1 MSVVE
6 PGSAGAG
13 LVARVKALLLRPSPT
28 WDEIDLEPATVAGLF
43 KGWVLPL
50 AAIPAVAGAVGL
62 LLFGF
67 SGGFMGIGYSFR
79 PSPAWVL
86 GNALLQYGLGVALVF
101 VVGVVVNGLAKTFGG
116 VQDHTQAMKVAAY
129 APTASWVAGAAMIL
143 PQLWIV
149 ALLGGLYS
157 LYLLYLGLPKLM
169 KTPAERKL
177 PYFAAVVAV
186 AILASIVIG
195 IASNSIMGVGR
206 MAGMAGPG
214 AMSGKLTVPG
224 QGEVDLGRLEEQAK
238 RAEEAAKRIQS
249 GEGGAATDPDTLKAL
264 LPANLAGF
272 SRTEVEASSGGAA
285 GIDGAQAEATYEKAG
300 ANLRLQVTDL
310 AEAGALAGMASAFK
324 VKSSKETSTGY
335 ERVDTID
342 GRLTQESYDRSAR
355 SGEYSVLVAERFM
368 IEARGDG
375 VTMDELKAA
384 VNAVGVGRLESLA
397 KAD

>member
-62 LLFGF
+62 LVFGF
-67 SGGFMGIGYSFR
+67 SDGFMGFGYSFR

-368 IEARGDG
+368 VEARGDG
-375 VTMDELKAA
+375 VTMEELKAA

>member
-62 LLFGF
+62 LVFGF
-67 SGGFMGIGYSFR
+67 SGGFMGFGYSFR

-368 IEARGDG
+368 VEARGDG
-375 VTMDELKAA
+375 VTMEELKAA